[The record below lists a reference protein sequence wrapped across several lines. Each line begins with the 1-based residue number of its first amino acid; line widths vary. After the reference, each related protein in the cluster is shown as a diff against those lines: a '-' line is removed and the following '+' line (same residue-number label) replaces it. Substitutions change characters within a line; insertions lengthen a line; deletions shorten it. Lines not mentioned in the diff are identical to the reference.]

1 MTPIFCADSVY
12 YYCLCCFLP
21 FAAIISCSCAAS
33 AREII
38 VLLSCCYCLS
48 LNALVVVVVCWRG
61 IHSARPPLV
70 MQLIEKMIKIMV
82 LHFYWEPILNAVR
95 VR

>member
-1 MTPIFCADSVY
+1 
-12 YYCLCCFLP
+12 
-21 FAAIISCSCAAS
+21 
-33 AREII
+33 
-38 VLLSCCYCLS
+38 VLFRS
-48 LNALVVVVVCWRG
+48 G